1 MYKSFVKSDSHVRAA
16 RHVLRKKQVFVLES
30 LGLKNEAN
38 AITAKRS
45 LIPYKLMRN
54 PTSHLMSYLS

>member
-1 MYKSFVKSDSHVRAA
+1 MYGQLDMYLEKT
-16 RHVLRKKQVFVLES
+16 QVFVLES